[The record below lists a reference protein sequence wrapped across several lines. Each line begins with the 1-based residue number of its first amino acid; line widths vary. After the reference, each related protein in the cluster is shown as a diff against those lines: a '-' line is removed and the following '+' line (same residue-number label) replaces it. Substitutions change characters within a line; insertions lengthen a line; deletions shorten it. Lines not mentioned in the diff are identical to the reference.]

1 MDSNR
6 NFWILTN
13 YLETQVPIV
22 EAVVR
27 AYATDEDDA
36 LIRRVARLIL
46 FSRGITISAAP
57 VRAFED
63 RYPEIRP
70 TVAYYMDKVA
80 HLRELM
86 GDKMDLANLWAHL
99 AQAQRDGLLSIG
111 PET

>member
-1 MDSNR
+1 MP
-6 NFWILTN
+6 IL
-13 YLETQVPIV
+13 

-36 LIRRVARLIL
+36 LIRHVARLIL
-46 FSRGITISAAP
+46 FSRNIAISVAP
-57 VRAFED
+57 VRVFEH
-63 RYPEIRP
+63 RHPEIRP
-70 TVAYYMDKVA
+70 IVAYMDKVA

-111 PET
+111 PES